1 MKVAFYCPNSNLENI
16 DFRSPQL
23 GNPGCGA
30 TEYLQIAIPYMLNEY
45 YGSLFKT
52 IIIADDNKKLPT
64 NLETF
69 EVNNG
74 IMEAL
79 EKAKEEKIDI
89 FVFKPSIN
97 EDINVFNLIK
107 KLKLNSVAIG
117 QLTPNPKTIGYISS
131 CEYIK
136 AFVCVGVNQYDQ
148 LIDTLLSPKIY
159 QINNPITDNLISS
172 IKTLNDFGNRKDIV
186 YMGALFPQKNFYY
199 LAKNWHKINRRL
211 DSAKLHVI
219 GSAKTYGKNFNLGK
233 YGYASEAYENLFMNI
248 INKNKETAKNI
259 IFHGNLENE
268 KYDFFTNCRVGI
280 VNPLGT
286 TETCCVSA
294 VEMQAFGLPI
304 CTGNYEAL
312 KTTVLNHRSG
322 LLSTSEFQFRENII
336 RLYTDKDLFRKLS
349 YGAIMN
355 AKLNFSFSLIIH
367 RWYSLFFKIYNNQL
381 VTKSNIPSFVSRKIT
396 LIYLLRLFNKY
407 FLKKIFFLKKGSVI
421 TVVLN
426 LKFLKKLILEYFKKR
441 N

>member
-1 MKVAFYCPNSNLENI
+1 MKIAFYCSNYNLQNV
-16 DFRSPQL
+16 DFRRPQL

-30 TEYLQIAIPYMLNEY
+30 TEYLQVAIPFMLDKY

-52 IIIADDNKKLPT
+52 IIIADNNKNLPI
-64 NLETF
+64 NLETY
-69 EVNNG
+69 EVQKG
-74 IMEAL
+74 IGKAIK
-79 EKAKEEKIDI
+79 KAKEEKVDI
-89 FVFKPSIN
+89 FVFKPSIK
-97 EDINVFNLIK
+97 EDPGVFKFIERY
-107 KLKLNSVAIG
+107 KLNSVAIG
-117 QLTPNPKTIGYISS
+117 QLTPSPKTIEDIHN

-148 LIDTLLSPKIY
+148 LVDTLLSKKLF
-159 QINNPITDNLISS
+159 QINNPITDNLICSFENS
-172 IKTLNDFGNRKDIV
+172 NDFENRKDIV

-199 LAKNWHKINRRL
+199 LAKNWHKINLRL
-211 DSAKLHVI
+211 KSSKLHVI
-219 GSAKTYGKNFNLGK
+219 GSAQTYGENFKLGK
-233 YGYASEAYENLFMNI
+233 YGFANESYENLFMKE
-248 INKNKETAKNI
+248 INKHKETAKNV
-259 IFHGNLENE
+259 IFHGNLIDE
-268 KYDFFTNCRVGI
+268 KYQFFSNCRVGI
-280 VNPLGT
+280 VNPMGT

-322 LLSTSEFQFRENII
+322 LLSRSEFQFRENII
-336 RLYTDKDLFRKLS
+336 RLYTDEDLFKKLS

-381 VTKSNIPSFVSRKIT
+381 VNKSFMPSFVSRKIT

-426 LKFLKKLILEYFKKR
+426 LKDLKKFILKSFKKR